1 MDNVN
6 RFYTQKYTTIFQ
18 TVAKHCVV
26 TDLGRSFEELITITG
41 KIMKKIRAPLLP
53 HPPPT
58 HFMLTCIKQ
67 QSRPDYFHVAVNW
80 MLSPRYPHVTYR
92 KLSGNLT
99 SQTNLQILFIHDYSG
114 NFPFDSKKTIE

>member
-1 MDNVN
+1 
-6 RFYTQKYTTIFQ
+6 
-18 TVAKHCVV
+18 
-26 TDLGRSFEELITITG
+26 
-41 KIMKKIRAPLLP
+41 
-53 HPPPT
+53 
-58 HFMLTCIKQ
+58 MLTCIKQ

-114 NFPFDSKKTIE
+114 KVSFRFEEDNRKKIRVAH